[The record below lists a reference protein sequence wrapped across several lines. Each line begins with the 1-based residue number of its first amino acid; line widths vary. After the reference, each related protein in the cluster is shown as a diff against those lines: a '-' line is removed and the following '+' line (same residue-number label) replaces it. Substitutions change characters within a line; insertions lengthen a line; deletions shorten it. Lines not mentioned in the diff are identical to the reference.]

1 MPRVYP
7 RAPEIQ
13 VTPAQ
18 IDEVVCAER
27 IAQCK
32 DADMPKAVAA
42 GICLAGSDDV
52 VTFERLWSEI
62 DAQVISARAVSPA
75 DHATVTLY
83 KAAVSEAAPLL
94 DSTLWYDGLKAEVGV
109 STYAE
114 LVSKVEELSEI
125 SLPKGL

>member
-1 MPRVYP
+1 
-7 RAPEIQ
+7 
-13 VTPAQ
+13 
-18 IDEVVCAER
+18 
-27 IAQCK
+27 
-32 DADMPKAVAA
+32 MPKAVAA

-94 DSTLWYDGLKAEVGV
+94 DSTLWYDGLKAETGAD
-109 STYAE
+109 TYAE
-114 LVSKVEELSEI
+114 LIAKVEELAEATAPKEM
-125 SLPKGL
+125 LP